1 LWSPAK
7 GSQFDDW
14 DTFDGLLLSRLVLHT
29 TTRLARSKSQTEIPH
44 RRKGHEQQRWPT
56 AGSNPCSGLFR
67 GWYGAEVASLSSM
80 KIVLANE
87 TEKFGDHC
95 RLVKIEQAEDT
106 FETSGCAEQDPKNFL
121 SMGHRH
127 HTMQIP
133 QYTRKPHV
141 NQPPSLSEGGMLFR
155 RSRRRRYAHHVLGE
169 IHVVLPSLALR
180 DLPNIS
186 IVTTPEVVVSTKWKP
201 VMSDYS

>member
-106 FETSGCAEQDPKNFL
+106 FETSGCAEQDPKNFR

-133 QYTRKPHV
+133 QYTGKPHV
-141 NQPPSLSEGGMLFR
+141 NQPLSLSEGACC
-155 RSRRRRYAHHVLGE
+155 SGE
-169 IHVVLPSLALR
+169 VEDGDTRTMFWGKFMSFCRLWHL
-180 DLPNIS
+180 
-186 IVTTPEVVVSTKWKP
+186 VTCRTSVSCQHQK
-201 VMSDYS
+201 